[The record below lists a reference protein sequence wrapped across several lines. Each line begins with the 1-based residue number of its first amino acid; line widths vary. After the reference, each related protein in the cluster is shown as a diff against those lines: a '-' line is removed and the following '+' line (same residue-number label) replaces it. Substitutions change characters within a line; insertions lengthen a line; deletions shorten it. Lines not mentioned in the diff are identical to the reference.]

1 VAGRDGG
8 ALVSVPAALP
18 TPVRSLR
25 GATINP
31 FAHAGLAAELW
42 RCILLAAGDGAL
54 LLAGYAWV
62 TQGAARLIA
71 PLLVAS
77 MWLLIGPV
85 VYRTRAG
92 SQVHLARST
101 VEELP
106 FIAQWSLGAAAAVDL
121 VGQQLTV
128 ASGAALVGTLF
139 VATSL
144 VHKGVA
150 VAFRRHGVSE
160 RVLVVADERSYG
172 SFLRKLELERTL
184 QGEVVGIV
192 EPPPGRRR
200 TATKQLA
207 DATRRAIDE
216 LGAERIVVA
225 ADDLSRDQLRAI
237 TNVGLDARKKISVL
251 PTMGGAIGSRA
262 RLRHV
267 GDLPMLEFDCRPMSR
282 IEVAIKRL
290 MDLVLSAGML
300 LVTLPLFVVIAA
312 AIRLDDHGPVFFR
325 QTRGARWGAPFTML
339 KFRTMGV
346 DAEQR
351 LDELLDLERLADPMF
366 KLKEDPRVTRVGRF
380 LRRTSLDELPQLI
393 NVLTGTMSIVGP
405 RPEDYRLV
413 QRYDADAL
421 AVRCGMKPGITGPMQ
436 VHGRGDL
443 TFAERIAVEREY
455 LENYTVTNDLRI
467 LAMTVASLLFG
478 SGGAY

>member
-1 VAGRDGG
+1 
-8 ALVSVPAALP
+8 
-18 TPVRSLR
+18 
-25 GATINP
+25 
-31 FAHAGLAAELW
+31 
-42 RCILLAAGDGAL
+42 
-54 LLAGYAWV
+54 
-62 TQGAARLIA
+62 
-71 PLLVAS
+71 
-77 MWLLIGPV
+77 
-85 VYRTRAG
+85 
-92 SQVHLARST
+92 
-101 VEELP
+101 
-106 FIAQWSLGAAAAVDL
+106 
-121 VGQQLTV
+121 
-128 ASGAALVGTLF
+128 
-139 VATSL
+139 
-144 VHKGVA
+144 
-150 VAFRRHGVSE
+150 
-160 RVLVVADERSYG
+160 
-172 SFLRKLELERTL
+172 
-184 QGEVVGIV
+184 
-192 EPPPGRRR
+192 
-200 TATKQLA
+200 
-207 DATRRAIDE
+207 
-216 LGAERIVVA
+216 
-225 ADDLSRDQLRAI
+225 
-237 TNVGLDARKKISVL
+237 
-251 PTMGGAIGSRA
+251 
-262 RLRHV
+262 
-267 GDLPMLEFDCRPMSR
+267 
-282 IEVAIKRL
+282 
-290 MDLVLSAGML
+290 ML